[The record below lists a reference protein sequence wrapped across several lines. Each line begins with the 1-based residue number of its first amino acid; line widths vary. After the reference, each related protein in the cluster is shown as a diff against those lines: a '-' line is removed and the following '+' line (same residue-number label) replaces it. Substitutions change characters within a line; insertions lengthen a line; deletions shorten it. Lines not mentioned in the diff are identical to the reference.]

1 VVSFWGYTSILFTF
15 FGVNFYL
22 TGLHSYASEE
32 GLAEVPKWIFWTI
45 FGFYVFTEF
54 AAFRYQIYK
63 SQNGKLPLQHFIKK
77 LVISLSI
84 LWVVYILQLIFI
96 KQGFDFEVI
105 YTYFELTGWFVI
117 VIGIMAFLNAMRKK
131 STIEL

>member
-1 VVSFWGYTSILFTF
+1 
-15 FGVNFYL
+15 
-22 TGLHSYASEE
+22 
-32 GLAEVPKWIFWTI
+32 
-45 FGFYVFTEF
+45 
-54 AAFRYQIYK
+54 
-63 SQNGKLPLQHFIKK
+63 
-77 LVISLSI
+77 LSI

-96 KQGFDFEVI
+96 KQGFDLEVI